1 MSGKKRRSFE
11 EVIIDKVNL
20 NDGYIQRRTHD
31 LVRPGI
37 SEFELEHILE
47 RIEDAKQE
55 NALFD
60 FVLQVMQTMQLDID
74 DSTFRKTIG
83 IFYTDLVNKVM
94 GKEEE
99 HD

>member
-1 MSGKKRRSFE
+1 MSGKKKSFE
-11 EVIIDKVNL
+11 EVVIDKINF
-20 NDGYIQRRTHD
+20 NDEYVQRKTHD

-37 SEFELEHILE
+37 SEIELEHILE
-47 RIEDAKQE
+47 RIEDTKQE

-74 DSTFRKTIG
+74 DFTFRKTIG